1 MRILVHCHMTTDYT
15 WSIIAMLLLPDLSS
29 LLTTEESSENR
40 LLTSGSEESSDSR
53 ESSITE
59 AATEAFSL
67 AVLNL
72 FLELLKV

>member
-1 MRILVHCHMTTDYT
+1 MTIDYDYT
-15 WSIIAMLLLPDLSS
+15 GTIIDLSS
-29 LLTTEESSENR
+29 LLTMEDSSEIR
-40 LLTSGSEESSDSR
+40 FLTSASEERSDSR

-72 FLELLKV
+72 FLELLKVR